1 MLTLPSVEDDNP
13 EAIATALGSI
23 RRHLGMAV
31 AYISEFVG
39 DQSVFREVDAPGLEA
54 LVKPGDARPL
64 DEVYCRHILAGRLP
78 ELMADTAD
86 HPLALSMPI
95 TAAVPIG
102 AHMSVPVRLPDG
114 EVYGMFCCLGPAA
127 DPSLTE
133 RDLAVMRVFAE
144 MAAGLIGRRRQAE
157 RDAQVV
163 ARRIE
168 GVMAQTAFATV
179 LQPIRPGDGARPV
192 GFEALTRFTHTPQR
206 TPDAWFR
213 EAADVGRGTALE
225 LAALRK
231 ALEVLHALP
240 ADVYLSLN
248 VAPATLLDRGLA
260 EALRDAPGPRLVLEL
275 TEHSEIGDY
284 PGIAAALAP
293 LRGRGVRL
301 AVDDAGAGYAS
312 FQHILRLA
320 PDIIKLDLQLTR
332 GVDTDPVRRALVAAM
347 LRFASE
353 TGAMVVAEGVETA
366 AEWQALEALGV
377 QAGQGYWLG
386 RPAPLEAALDLLREV
401 PRAA

>member
-1 MLTLPSVEDDNP
+1 MLTLPNLDDDHP
-13 EAIATALGSI
+13 EAIAVALGSI

-31 AYISEFVG
+31 AYVSEFVG

-54 LVKPGDARPL
+54 LVKPGDSRPL

-78 ELMADTAD
+78 ELMADTAA
-86 HPLALSMPI
+86 HPLAVALPI

-133 RDLAVMRVFAE
+133 RDLAVMRVFAD

-157 RDAQVV
+157 RAAQVV

-168 GVMAQTAFATV
+168 DVMAQTAFATV
-179 LQPIRPGDGARPV
+179 LQPIRPGQGARPV
-192 GFEALTRFTHTPQR
+192 GFEALTRFTHAPQR
-206 TPDAWFR
+206 TPDVWFR

-231 ALEVLHALP
+231 ALQALDALP
-240 ADVYLSLN
+240 QDVYLSLN
-248 VAPATLLDRGLA
+248 VAPATLLDAGLA
-260 EALRDAPGPRLVLEL
+260 HALGDAPGPRVVLEL
-275 TEHSEIGDY
+275 TEHSQIVDY
-284 PGIAAALAP
+284 PGLAHALAP
-293 LRGRGVRL
+293 LRERGIRL
-301 AVDDAGAGYAS
+301 AVDDAGAGYSS
-312 FQHILRLA
+312 FQHIVRLA
-320 PDIIKLDLQLTR
+320 PDIIKLDMQLTR
-332 GVDTDPVRRALVAAM
+332 GVDVDPARRALVAAM

-353 TGAMVVAEGVETA
+353 TGASVVAEGVETA
-366 AEWQALEALGV
+366 AEWETLDALGV
-377 QAGQGYWLG
+377 PSGQGYWLG
-386 RPAPLEAALDLLREV
+386 RPAPLDAALALLETQ
-401 PRAA
+401 AD